1 MDKTEKRTRPLYA
14 GQPISA
20 LLSVHTSFH
29 WSPPEDTKVDSY
41 LMRYDIEDV
50 IHDWLVSGRKK
61 GDFVA
66 KVRLTAWYLM

>member
-1 MDKTEKRTRPLYA
+1 
-14 GQPISA
+14 
-20 LLSVHTSFH
+20 
-29 WSPPEDTKVDSY
+29 
-41 LMRYDIEDV
+41 MRYDIEDV